1 MSSNTL
7 EIIQGLAQAAAN
19 GWDGAHDERFTLD
32 DEVHKVGLRR
42 EEGCPIMD
50 KRVNDGFGVKFY
62 ADSICITYQCDIPL
76 KSVQDPKFEQETEG
90 MLNEVKKFLQKEY
103 KKITGKGITL
113 TKKGEPKILV
123 QTTSRIRTWV
133 QAYQHYKISGL
144 KDMDP
149 LLEPSRDT
157 ENAVMRKF
165 LEQHSTKRP
174 QNEKIKKGAN
184 DK

>member
-7 EIIQGLAQAAAN
+7 EIIRGLAQAAAN
-19 GWDGAHDERFTLD
+19 GYDGEHDERYALD
-32 DEVHKVGLRR
+32 GEVKKVGLRR

-62 ADSICITYQCDIPL
+62 ADSICITYQSDVPI
-76 KSVQDPKFEQETEG
+76 KSVQDPKFEQETER
-90 MLNEVKKFLQKEY
+90 MLNEIKKFLQKEY
-103 KKITGKGITL
+103 KVVTGNGITL
-113 TKKGEPKILV
+113 TKKGDPKILV
-123 QTTSRIRTWV
+123 QTTSRLRTWV
-133 QAYQHYKISGL
+133 QAYQHYKISGI

-149 LLEPSRDT
+149 LLEPSRSS

-165 LEQHSTKRP
+165 LELHSTKRP